1 MENNTKEIF
10 YAIYCLMCLVTLEA
24 DDSDVSV
31 DMIRF
36 CLDIQV
42 TSIDLLLLTFSPSL
56 VFASPPFYQA
66 NGILLP
72 IRIIAA
78 FMP

>member
-10 YAIYCLMCLVTLEA
+10 YAIYCLMSLVTLEA
-24 DDSDVSV
+24 DDADVSV

-42 TSIDLLLLTFSPSL
+42 TFSLLILTFFDVMFFVSRQFFPTH
-56 VFASPPFYQA
+56 A
-66 NGILLP
+66 ILLH
-72 IRIIAA
+72 IQIIVV